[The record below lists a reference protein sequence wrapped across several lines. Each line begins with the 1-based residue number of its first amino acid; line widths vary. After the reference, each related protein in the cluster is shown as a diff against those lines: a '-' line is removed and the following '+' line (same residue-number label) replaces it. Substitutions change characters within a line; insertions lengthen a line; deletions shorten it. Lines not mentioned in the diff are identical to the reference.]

1 MGLLHHVIH
10 HRFQAVRLVP
20 DFELAVGAG
29 AVQEDLLDVG
39 ELLAAAQLK
48 VWNQSNSLEAVV
60 DYVVEETHRGLSP
73 A

>member
-1 MGLLHHVIH
+1 LNGT
-10 HRFQAVRLVP
+10 
-20 DFELAVGAG
+20 GA
-29 AVQEDLLDVG
+29 DR
-39 ELLAAAQLK
+39 QLE